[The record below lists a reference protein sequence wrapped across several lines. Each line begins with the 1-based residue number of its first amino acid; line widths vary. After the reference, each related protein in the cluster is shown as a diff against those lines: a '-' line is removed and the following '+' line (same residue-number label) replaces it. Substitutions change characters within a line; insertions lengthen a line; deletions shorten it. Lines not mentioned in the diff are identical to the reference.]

1 LEYAKDNIRITSI
14 SPGGVDTPMLRYA
27 REQRGMSFEQGS
39 KAIPIQRTNTVE
51 EMARTVMFLTSD
63 EATALHGSLV
73 DVTSGMLD

>member
-1 LEYAKDNIRITSI
+1 
-14 SPGGVDTPMLRYA
+14 
-27 REQRGMSFEQGS
+27 MSFEQGS